1 MATPKILQEIITVL
15 YIVVTPPLMAQED
28 QSLAY
33 WALDMAS
40 LYLGPGSSEELMGQS
55 IKQHL

>member
-33 WALDMAS
+33 WALAMAT
-40 LYLGPGSSEELMGQS
+40 LYLGPGSSEELME
-55 IKQHL
+55 